1 MGEDELEELRE
12 KKRKELQEQENQ
24 QEQQEEQVKQAAKK
38 FLTSEAQSR
47 MENVRTARP
56 EQASMIEQR
65 IVMLGRSQKVQGK
78 IDDSQLKEIL
88 KDLNDKDSDY
98 NIKHR

>member
-1 MGEDELEELRE
+1 MEEDELEELRE
-12 KKRKELQEQENQ
+12 KKRKELQEQEGQ
-24 QEQQEEQVKQAAKK
+24 KEQQEEEFKQAAKK

-47 MENVRTARP
+47 MENVRAARP

-78 IDDSQLKEIL
+78 INDDQLKDIL
-88 KDLNDKDSDY
+88 EDLNDKDSDY